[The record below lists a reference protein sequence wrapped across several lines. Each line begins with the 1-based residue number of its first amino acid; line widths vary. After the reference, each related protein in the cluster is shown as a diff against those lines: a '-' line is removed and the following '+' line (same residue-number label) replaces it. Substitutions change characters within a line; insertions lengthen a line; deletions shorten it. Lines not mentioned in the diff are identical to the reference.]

1 MVWSHRK
8 DFIFIHVPKT
18 GGTTIEK
25 AMDLMGSRNG
35 YGIIKNTAF
44 QHFTSNEV
52 KKLLGDKIFNS
63 YDKISIVRNPYDRF
77 ISEYYWC
84 QVEGIGYKHQQS
96 FDEFIDYVKDC
107 VEKKNFY
114 ETIYHD
120 HFIPQWMYICIN
132 DEITNKEKIAM
143 DHLLRFENFDI
154 IKEFFMNKYAVSLEH
169 HNHNLL
175 NTGFQLNQDQKQ
187 RIYNIYKKDFEIFGY
202 DADIN

>member
-1 MVWSHRK
+1 M
-8 DFIFIHVPKT
+8 
-18 GGTTIEK
+18 
-25 AMDLMGSRNG
+25 L
-35 YGIIKNTAF
+35 KN
-44 QHFTSNEV
+44 V
-52 KKLLGDKIFNS
+52 LK
-63 YDKISIVRNPYDRF
+63 
-77 ISEYYWC
+77 
-84 QVEGIGYKHQQS
+84 
-96 FDEFIDYVKDC
+96 
-107 VEKKNFY
+107 KKNFY

-169 HNHNLL
+169 HNHNVL
-175 NTGFQLNQDQKQ
+175 NTSFQLNQDQKQ